1 MAIEEDREEGGGEKE
16 VGEVAEEE
24 GERWFRW
31 EFFLR
36 RFLLGAIVAV
46 RWKLRR
52 KGGWRLEL
60 ALLGMERE
68 GRESRRV
75 EGERWEWSE
84 EDEEMRSSVGQVG
97 EGEVAVRRKEMC

>member
-1 MAIEEDREEGGGEKE
+1 
-16 VGEVAEEE
+16 
-24 GERWFRW
+24 
-31 EFFLR
+31 
-36 RFLLGAIVAV
+36 
-46 RWKLRR
+46 
-52 KGGWRLEL
+52 
-60 ALLGMERE
+60 MERE